1 MGKFK
6 LLDCTLRDGAYI
18 VNSTFGDVSIKG
30 IIDKLNKANINII
43 ECGWLKNDEHK
54 KDSSFYHVIS
64 DVNDYILNPN
74 PDCKYVL
81 MIDWDRYDIN
91 LLPSKDVNNVCD
103 SIRVVFPFDR
113 FNEGLNVGKEIKNK
127 GYNVYF
133 QAANTLAYSDADL
146 KLLAAECNKISP
158 LGLSI
163 VDTFGA
169 MYEDDLERIVKVL
182 DGELNKEIALG
193 FHSHNNQQL
202 AFSNAIHFMKLLKDS
217 SREAIIDASLCGM
230 GRGAGNATTELVANY
245 LNQKYNGNYD
255 LDVIMDA
262 IDIYMTKYSEKY
274 KWGYSTEYCIAGIY
288 CCHVNNIAYLS
299 KNHRANARDMR
310 NVIDSLSPS
319 DRKKYNYDLLEQK
332 YLINQNRKFDDSSNI
347 TVLQEEFKKG
357 VILIA
362 PGKSILYKYDDVKGF
377 IDSHKECK
385 TIAVNALNEQYDTDY
400 LFLTNT
406 ARYDYARIAYKEKYD
421 GIKRILLSN
430 IKDKEE
436 ANDIIVE
443 YEKAIKRGWE
453 HFDNSVICL
462 LRILSHIGVNE
473 VYLAGF
479 DGFKDTYNESYADE
493 ALPTVNPGKKWGELN
508 REIKDMFEDVK
519 SSSPN
524 MKIEFITESIFNSP
538 SP

>member
-1 MGKFK
+1 MGNFK

-18 VNSTFGDVSIKG
+18 VNSMFGDVSIKG
-30 IIDKLNKANINII
+30 IIDKLNKANIDII

-64 DVNDYILNPN
+64 DINDYIIKPN
-74 PDCKYVL
+74 PHSKYVL
-81 MIDWDRYDIN
+81 MIDWDRYDIC
-91 LLPSKDVNNVCD
+91 LLPAKDENNVCD
-103 SIRVVFPFDR
+103 SIRVVFPFDH
-113 FNEGLNVGKEIKNK
+113 FKEGLNVGKEIKDK

-146 KLLAAECNKISP
+146 KLLADECNKISP
-158 LGLSI
+158 LGISI

-169 MYEDDLERIVKVL
+169 MYEDDLERIVNVL
-182 DGELNKEIALG
+182 DYELNKEIALG

-217 SREAIIDASLCGM
+217 SREVIIDASLCGM

-245 LNQKYNGNYD
+245 LNQKYDGNYD

-299 KNHRANARDMR
+299 KNHRSNARDMR

-319 DRKKYNYDLLEQK
+319 DRKKYNYDLLEEK

-347 TVLQEEFKKG
+347 SVLKEEFKNG
-357 VILIA
+357 VILVA

-385 TIAVNALNEQYDTDY
+385 TIAVNALNEKYDTDY

-462 LRILSHIGVNE
+462 LRLLSNIGVKE

-508 REIKDMFEDVK
+508 KEIKEMFEDVK
-519 SSSPN
+519 NSSKN
-524 MKIEFITESIFNSP
+524 MNIHFITESEFEG
-538 SP
+538 

>member
-18 VNSTFGDVSIKG
+18 VNSIFGDVSIKG
-30 IIDKLNKANINII
+30 IIDKLNKANIDII

-64 DVNDYILNPN
+64 DVNDYILKPN

-91 LLPSKDVNNVCD
+91 LLPVKNENNVCD
-103 SIRVVFPFDR
+103 SIRVVFPFDH
-113 FNEGLNVGKEIKNK
+113 FKEGLNVGKEIKDK
-127 GYNVYF
+127 VYNIYF
-133 QAANTLAYSDADL
+133 QAANTLAYSDDDL
-146 KLLAAECNKISP
+146 KILATECNKISP
-158 LGLSI
+158 LGISI

-182 DGELNKEIALG
+182 DKELKDDIAIG

-202 AFSNAIHFMKLLKDS
+202 AFSNAIHFMKVLKDS

-245 LNQKYNGNYD
+245 LNQKYDSNYD

-319 DRKKYNYDLLEQK
+319 DRKKYNYDLLEEK

-347 TVLQEEFKKG
+347 ASLRDDFKNG

-362 PGKSILYKYDDVKGF
+362 PGKSILSKYDDVRGF
-377 IDSHKECK
+377 INSHKECK
-385 TIAVNALNEQYDTDY
+385 TISVNALNEDYDTDY

-406 ARYDYARIAYKEKYD
+406 ARYDYARIAYKEKYNN
-421 GIKRILLSN
+421 IKHILLSN
-430 IKDKEE
+430 IKEKEE
-436 ANDIIVE
+436 DNDIIVE
-443 YEKAIKRGWE
+443 YEKAIKRGWD
-453 HFDNSVICL
+453 HFDNAVICL
-462 LRILSHIGVNE
+462 LRLLSSIGVNE

-493 ALPTVNPGKKWGELN
+493 ALPTVNPGKKWEELN
-508 REIKDMFEDVK
+508 MEIKEMFEDVK
-519 SSSPN
+519 NSSKDMN
-524 MKIEFITESIFNSP
+524 IHFITESEFEG
-538 SP
+538 

>member
-1 MGKFK
+1 MGNFK

-18 VNSTFGDVSIKG
+18 VNSMFGDVSIKG
-30 IIDKLNKANINII
+30 IIDKLNKANVDII

-64 DVNDYILNPN
+64 DVNSYVLKPN
-74 PDCKYVL
+74 PSCKYVL
-81 MIDWDRYDIN
+81 MIDWDRYDLN
-91 LLPSKDVNNVCD
+91 FLPVKDDKNIVD
-103 SIRVVFPFDR
+103 SIRVVFPHDHFK
-113 FNEGLNVGKEIKNK
+113 EGLKVGEEIKVK

-133 QAANTLAYSDADL
+133 QAANTLAYSEEDL
-146 KLLAAECNKISP
+146 IELAKECNNISP
-158 LGLSI
+158 LGISI

-182 DGELNKEIALG
+182 DENLNSDIAIG

-217 SREAIIDASLCGM
+217 NRDAIIDASLCGM

-245 LNQKYNGNYD
+245 LNQKYDGNYN

-288 CCHVNNIAYLS
+288 CCHVNNISYLS
-299 KNHRANARDMR
+299 KNHKTSARDMR
-310 NVIDSLSPS
+310 NVIGSLSPA
-319 DRKKYNYDLLEQK
+319 DRKKYNYDLLEEK
-332 YLINQNRKFDDSSNI
+332 YLENQNRKYGDAANI
-347 TVLQEEFKKG
+347 IKLKEDFVNG

-362 PGKSILYKYDDVKGF
+362 PGKSTVLESAKVKSF
-377 IDSHKECK
+377 IEAHSECK
-385 TIAVNALNEQYDTDY
+385 TISVNALNDIYCTDY

-421 GIKRILLSN
+421 SLKRILLSN
-430 IKDKEE
+430 IKDTQDD
-436 ANDIIVE
+436 NDLIVE

-453 HFDNSVICL
+453 HFDNAVICMLRL
-462 LRILSHIGVNE
+462 LAFLKVKN

-479 DGFKDTYNESYADE
+479 DGFKNTYNESYADE
-493 ALPTVNPGKKWGELN
+493 ALPTVNPGKKWEELN
-508 REIKDMFEDVK
+508 REIKNMFEDVK
-519 SSSPN
+519 TSSPDMN
-524 MKIEFITESIFNSP
+524 IEFITESIFK
-538 SP
+538 

>member
-18 VNSTFGDVSIKG
+18 VNSMFGDVSIKG
-30 IIDKLNKANINII
+30 IIDKLNKANIDII

-54 KDSSFYHVIS
+54 NDSSFYHVIS
-64 DVNDYILNPN
+64 DVNNYILKPVQT
-74 PDCKYVL
+74 CKYVL
-81 MIDWDRYDIN
+81 MIDWDRYDIS
-91 LLPSKDVNNVCD
+91 LLPSKNENNICD
-103 SIRVVFPFDR
+103 SIRVVFPFDH
-113 FNEGLNVGKEIKNK
+113 FIEGLNVGKEIKDK

-133 QAANTLAYSDADL
+133 QAANTLAYSDDDL
-146 KLLAAECNKISP
+146 KLLADECNKISP
-158 LGLSI
+158 LGISI

-182 DGELNKEIALG
+182 DSELNKDIALG

-202 AFSNAIHFMKLLKDS
+202 AFSNAIHFMKLLSNS
-217 SREAIIDASLCGM
+217 SREAIIDSSLCGM

-245 LNQKYNGNYD
+245 LNQKYEGNYN

-319 DRKKYNYDLLEQK
+319 DRKKYNYDLLEEK
-332 YLINQNRKFDDSSNI
+332 YLINQNRKFEDASNI
-347 TVLQEEFKKG
+347 ATLKEDFKNG

-362 PGKSILYKYDDVKGF
+362 PGKSILSEYDNVKDF
-377 IDSHKECK
+377 VDSHKECK
-385 TIAVNALNEQYDTDY
+385 TIAVNALNDKYGTDY

-406 ARYDYARIAYKEKYD
+406 ARYDYARIAYKDKYD
-421 GIKRILLSN
+421 NIKRILLSN
-430 IKDKEE
+430 IKDKEDE
-436 ANDIIVE
+436 NDIIVE

-462 LRILSHIGVNE
+462 LRLLSYIGVYE
-473 VYLAGF
+473 VFIAGF
-479 DGFKDTYNESYADE
+479 DGFKNTYNESYADE
-493 ALPTVNPGKKWGELN
+493 ALPTVNPGKKWEELN
-508 REIKDMFEDVK
+508 KEIKEMFEDVK
-519 SSSPN
+519 NSSEN
-524 MKIEFITESIFNSP
+524 MSIHFITESEFEG
-538 SP
+538 

>member
-18 VNSTFGDVSIKG
+18 VNSIFGDVSIKG
-30 IIDKLNKANINII
+30 IIDKLNKANIDII

-64 DVNDYILNPN
+64 DVNDYVLKPNPN
-74 PDCKYVL
+74 CKYVL
-81 MIDWDRYDIN
+81 MIDWDRYDLN
-91 LLPSKDVNNVCD
+91 FLPKRDDKNIAD
-103 SIRVVFPFDR
+103 SIRVVFPYDHFK
-113 FNEGLNVGKEIKNK
+113 EGLKVGEEIKAK

-133 QAANTLAYSDADL
+133 QAANTLAYSDEDL
-146 KLLAAECNKISP
+146 AELAKECNKISP
-158 LGLSI
+158 LGISI

-182 DGELNKEIALG
+182 DDKLDSDIALG

-217 SREAIIDASLCGM
+217 DREAIIDASLCGM
-230 GRGAGNATTELVANY
+230 GRGAGNATTELVANFI
-245 LNQKYNGNYD
+245 NQKHNGKYN

-262 IDIYMTKYSEKY
+262 IDIYMTKYSEKF

-319 DRKKYNYDLLEQK
+319 DRKKYNYDLLEEK

-347 TVLQEEFKKG
+347 ASLRDDFKNG

-362 PGKSILYKYDDVKGF
+362 PGKSILSKYDDVRGF
-377 IDSHKECK
+377 INSHKECK
-385 TIAVNALNEQYDTDY
+385 TISVNALNEKYDTDY

-406 ARYDYARIAYKEKYD
+406 ARYDYARIAYKEKYNN
-421 GIKRILLSN
+421 IKHILLSN
-430 IKDKEE
+430 IKEKEE
-436 ANDIIVE
+436 DNDIIVE
-443 YEKAIKRGWE
+443 YEKAIKRGWD
-453 HFDNSVICL
+453 HFDNAVICL
-462 LRILSHIGVNE
+462 LRLLSSIGVNE

-479 DGFKDTYNESYADE
+479 DGFKDTYNEIYADE
-493 ALPTVNPGKKWGELN
+493 ALPTVNPGKKWEELN
-508 REIKDMFEDVK
+508 REIKEMFEDVK
-519 SSSPN
+519 NSSKDMN
-524 MKIEFITESIFNSP
+524 IHFITESEFER
-538 SP
+538 

>member
-18 VNSTFGDVSIKG
+18 VNSMFGDVSIKG
-30 IIDKLNKANINII
+30 IIDKLNKANVDII

-54 KDSSFYHVIS
+54 KDSSFYHIIS
-64 DVNDYILNPN
+64 DVNSYVLKPN
-74 PDCKYVL
+74 PSCKYVL
-81 MIDWDRYDIN
+81 MIDWDRYD
-91 LLPSKDVNNVCD
+91 LSYLPIKDDMNIVD
-103 SIRVVFPFDR
+103 SIRVVFPYEHFV
-113 FNEGLNVGKEIKNK
+113 EGLKVGEEIKAK

-133 QAANTLAYSDADL
+133 QAANTLAYSDDDL
-146 KLLAAECNKISP
+146 IELAKECNKISP
-158 LGLSI
+158 LGISI

-182 DGELNKEIALG
+182 DENLNSKIALG

-217 SREAIIDASLCGM
+217 NRDAIIDASLCGM

-245 LNQKYNGNYD
+245 LNQKYDGNYN

-262 IDIYMTKYSEKY
+262 IDIYMTKYSEKH

-288 CCHVNNIAYLS
+288 CCHVNNISYLS
-299 KNHRANARDMR
+299 NKHKTSARDMR
-310 NVIDSLSPS
+310 NVIGSLSPA
-319 DRKKYNYDLLEQK
+319 DRKKYNYNLLEEK
-332 YLINQNRKFDDSSNI
+332 YLENQNRKFDDALNI
-347 TVLQEEFKKG
+347 SKLKEDFANG

-362 PGKSILYKYDDVKGF
+362 PGKSTVLESAKVKSF
-377 IDSHKECK
+377 IEAHSECK
-385 TIAVNALNEQYDTDY
+385 TISVNALNDIYCTDY

-421 GIKRILLSN
+421 SLKRILLSN
-430 IKDKEE
+430 IKD
-436 ANDIIVE
+436 AQDDNDLIVE

-453 HFDNSVICL
+453 HFDNAVICMLRL
-462 LRILSHIGVNE
+462 LSFLNVKN
-473 VYLAGF
+473 VFLAGF
-479 DGFKDTYNESYADE
+479 DGFKNTYNESYADE
-493 ALPTVNPGKKWGELN
+493 ALPTVNPGKKWEELN

-519 SSSPN
+519 TSSPD
-524 MKIEFITESIFNSP
+524 MKIEFITESIFK
-538 SP
+538 